1 MGYLVMFFVKSIKHR
16 KEMMVMS
23 EKKMVTLDKETFN
36 MLISNAYIGVQE
48 LIKRQRQKDKEHME
62 EYGEHDNTALSLM
75 DIYNSELKKI
85 TEIYRQYR

>member
-1 MGYLVMFFVKSIKHR
+1 MFFVKSIKHR